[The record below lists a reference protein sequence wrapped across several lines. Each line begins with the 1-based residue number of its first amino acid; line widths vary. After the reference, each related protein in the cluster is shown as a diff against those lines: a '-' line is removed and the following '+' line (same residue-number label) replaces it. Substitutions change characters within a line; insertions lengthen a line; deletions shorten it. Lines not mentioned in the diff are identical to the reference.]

1 MPLAPGAL
9 ARIAVPNPHAR
20 VLELVGDVSGLLDP
34 DEFCDG
40 LFAALQAAL
49 PSDYVSLNQVASE
62 PERNWS
68 IVEPPLSD
76 EHHATFYRLA
86 LQNPLAER
94 FLRTRDGR
102 PCASRT
108 SSRRHSS
115 TPPTI
120 YREFYGPLQIEHQI
134 AFALPSD
141 DQHILAIAVV
151 VAVNGAY
158 DSAGHTGYPG
168 AATPV
173 GGGDNGL
180 GGVSCPSGV
189 VCQAV
194 GSAFPPGANG
204 SQAGAV
210 GINNEV
216 PASTQ
221 IVQEGPPGT
230 DVGLAGVGC
239 SVVGN
244 CEAAGGS
251 VLSSGGQFSNEEGPG
266 RAVDQRHPWCNSGDS
281 GDQQAL
287 RIGLLPGQL
296 LVGGRRQ

>member
-1 MPLAPGAL
+1 VPLAPGAL

-115 TPPTI
+115 TPPTSTASSTA
-120 YREFYGPLQIEHQI
+120 RCR
-134 AFALPSD
+134 S
-141 DQHILAIAVV
+141 
-151 VAVNGAY
+151 
-158 DSAGHTGYPG
+158 STRSRSRS
-168 AATPV
+168 PV
-173 GGGDNGL
+173 TT
-180 GGVSCPSGV
+180 STS
-189 VCQAV
+189 
-194 GSAFPPGANG
+194 SR
-204 SQAGAV
+204 SQWWW
-210 GINNEV
+210 
-216 PASTQ
+216 
-221 IVQEGPPGT
+221 
-230 DVGLAGVGC
+230 
-239 SVVGN
+239 
-244 CEAAGGS
+244 
-251 VLSSGGQFSNEEGPG
+251 
-266 RAVDQRHPWCNSGDS
+266 R
-281 GDQQAL
+281 
-287 RIGLLPGQL
+287 
-296 LVGGRRQ
+296 